1 MGSLKE
7 RLSARA
13 AALRERRPVV
23 DHVLRTFD
31 HYSVRDGNAQ
41 AGSVTFFAYLSF
53 FPLLALAFFV
63 VGYLSAVAPEVR
75 GELVDAIEELFPGLI
90 GTGDGQI
97 PLATFEEYGGRVGLI
112 GLLTLLYTGSAW
124 VSAMRRA
131 LGVMFVLPVE
141 DRLSFAPGKL
151 RDLAALAVLGVV
163 LLLSVSLSGAMTWS
177 SEVILRSLGLN
188 QLLLAELLLRAV
200 GVGLAIAATTV
211 LFMALYA
218 LVPKPQVTRRAM
230 WQGALTGALGF
241 ELLKSGA
248 GALIALTMARPAF
261 QVLGVSLIL
270 LVWINYFSRLVMLST
285 SWAYTA
291 PAAQEVRHL
300 AQQPLLDDEDVELA
314 EPEPAAVAPE
324 DDGDAD
330 PPLVRARRRRRVE
343 QVGALS
349 VAGLGTVAAL
359 TWLARRRQH

>member
-13 AALRERRPVV
+13 TALREQRPFV
-23 DHVLRTFD
+23 DHLLRTFD

-63 VGYLSAVAPEVR
+63 VGYLSTVAPEVR
-75 GELVDAIEELFPGLI
+75 GELVDAIEELFPGLL
-90 GTGDGQI
+90 GSEDGQI
-97 PLATFEEYGGRVGLI
+97 PLATFEEYAGRVGLI

-131 LGVMFVLPVE
+131 LGVMFLLPVE

-163 LLLSVSLSGAMTWS
+163 LVLSVSLTGMMTWF
-177 SEVILRSLGLN
+177 SEVILRSLGLS
-188 QLLLAELLLRAV
+188 QLTLAELSLRAV

-211 LFMALYA
+211 LFMAFYA
-218 LVPKPQVTRRAM
+218 LVPKPKVTRRAM
-230 WQGALTGALGF
+230 WQGALTGAVGF
-241 ELLKSGA
+241 EVLKAAA

-270 LVWINYFSRLVMLST
+270 LVWINYFSRLVMLSAA
-285 SWAYTA
+285 WAYTA
-291 PAAQEVRHL
+291 PLAQEVRDL
-300 AQQPLLDDEDVELA
+300 AEQPLLDEEDTELA
-314 EPEPAAVAPE
+314 EPEPAAVLPE
-324 DDGDAD
+324 DDGDAE
-330 PPLVRARRRRRVE
+330 PPLVRRRRRRRLE
-343 QVGALS
+343 LAGTLT
-349 VAGLGTVAAL
+349 AGLGLVAAL
-359 TWLARRRQH
+359 TWLGRRRQH